1 MSYNWVNKVQVRL
14 GVNREKAEATE
25 ASINEIAE
33 SICTF
38 HDISFSNPNSKT
50 VNFVVYSTLSEL
62 YGIFASA
69 YGGMTKITVA
79 DGVTT
84 DMSAPVEN
92 YLQLAEYWGD
102 KALTELDK
110 LETEGIIEGSG
121 ITGNITQTKKI
132 LASMYES
139 IEEPPMSAPDV
150 QLRETGSST
159 VILWDVDDSLIYSKV
174 EVFLDDSTEAAF
186 ESTSRYDVT
195 YTTSVDFTSVTVT
208 KTDTMDRTV
217 STTVEA

>member
-1 MSYNWVNKVQVRL
+1 MSYNWVDKVTIRL
-14 GVNREKAEATE
+14 GENRNKDEVNYSTI
-25 ASINEIAE
+25 SEIVE
-33 SICTF
+33 SICNF
-38 HDISFSNPNSKT
+38 HAVSYSNPNSKV

-84 DMSAPVEN
+84 DMSVPVEN
-92 YLQLAEYWGD
+92 YLQMAEYWGD
-102 KALTELDK
+102 KALSELDK
-110 LETEGIIEGSG
+110 LEVEGIIEGSG
-121 ITGNITQTKKI
+121 ITGNITQTKKV

-139 IEEPPMSAPDV
+139 LEEPPMSAPEV

-159 VILWDVDDSLIYSKV
+159 VILWDVDDSLIFEKV

-186 ESTSRYDVT
+186 SSTSRYDVT
-195 YTTSVDFTSVTVT
+195 YTTSVDFSSVTVT